1 MHPAVWFKRF
11 VFFLVLSITAI
22 STFCQE
28 PSYIQHSTNDGLP
41 SNTVYYSLQ
50 DDQGYIWFGT
60 DKGVSKF
67 NGYTFENYNY
77 KDGLGDNEIFDI
89 YQDSQ
94 KRIWFSGYNGKLSFY
109 SNGKF
114 NNVDNNDSLKKI
126 AFKGIGLNFKEDA
139 KGSLY
144 YITNESL
151 YSSSYSS
158 PLEISNT
165 IGLYSTLTYND
176 QNEVILISAVK
187 DSFMVSNLTKRQ
199 EMKFSK
205 NYLGKKLAPRI
216 NSKSIIID
224 SLLYF
229 NYGNFIVEVD
239 LTNRKYEVVYAFENA
254 EQIQC
259 FFRATNHLIWVGT
272 QDGLYLFDVKQK
284 IITNRYFKNISVS
297 SIRYDNEK
305 NIWVTSLNK
314 GVFQIINKNILFYNS
329 KSGLGFD
336 KCLYLNTIDS
346 NVVIGSYNFMCSF
359 ISGDQIINI
368 SLPKAQGEGKVE
380 SIKKSV
386 DGNILIAA
394 GSAFYEIDKKMNLKK
409 QFKSAINDILPNKYA
424 TTIAQGFRILRFKN
438 NPYNINQ
445 FLSVN
450 QEFDIPPINIRAK
463 KIFLTKDSSIYLIGS
478 FGALKLAGDTL
489 AKIHPHPTLK
499 NNIVDFAETKDGI
512 QWFASSIDGLLA
524 IYNNRAYHFTHLEGL
539 PSDAVSSIAIDD
551 KENVW
556 VGTQNGLCKI
566 RYNLANKKT
575 QIECYDKTSG
585 LASNSINDIISHKGK
600 IWVATDFGV
609 CAFNEADLLVDT
621 RRPYMIIES
630 VLCGDEKILPTN
642 NKYRLSNQNNSLKV
656 KFIGIS
662 MSSLSNMSYLY
673 RLDGPSQKW
682 TETKNTELEYPSL
695 PPGIHTLEIKTLNS
709 QNKPSEIKTIVIEV
723 IPSFYQTVWFYLI
736 IVVVVSIMALLLI
749 RLRIR
754 SINKKH
760 QAKQYLLQL
769 ENEKLENEKK
779 EVEFNVNLAEIKQKA
794 LMLHMN
800 PHFVFNSINAINGFY
815 ASGDF
820 HNAKIYVSMFSKLL
834 RSILDFSQKKFI
846 TINEEVELLE
856 QYLKLNQIRFN
867 DKFSFMIHV
876 DPTINQTQSLIP
888 PMIIQPFVENA
899 IIHGIAPLDNNGKI
913 NIQIYQENGFLH
925 CIIEDNGIGLRK
937 SKEINKNRIHHSTG
951 IDVSKERIKLFND
964 NNTPDILIIKEKPG
978 PDTGTVVHF
987 KLKID
992 NLW

>member
-1 MHPAVWFKRF
+1 MHPAVWFKRL
-11 VFFLVLSITAI
+11 VFLLALSITAI

-89 YQDSQ
+89 YQDSK

-114 NNVDNNDSLKKI
+114 NNIDNNDTLKNI
-126 AFKGIGLNFKEDA
+126 DFKGIGLNFKEDA
-139 KGSLY
+139 KGSLF

-151 YSSSYSS
+151 YSSSNSK
-158 PLEISNT
+158 PLEISNKS
-165 IGLYSTLTYND
+165 GLYSTLTF
-176 QNEVILISAVK
+176 NERHEVVLISSINDAFLVN
-187 DSFMVSNLTKRQ
+187 NLTTNQ
-199 EMKFSK
+199 EIKFS
-205 NYLGKKLAPRI
+205 NIYEGKKLASRI
-216 NSKSIIID
+216 NSKAIIINNQ
-224 SLLYF
+224 LYF

-239 LTNRKYEVVYAFENA
+239 LVKSKYDVVYRFDNA

-259 FFRATNHLIWVGT
+259 FLKATNHLIWVGT
-272 QDGLYLFDVKQK
+272 QNGLYLFDVKK
-284 IITNRYFKNISVS
+284 RYITNSYLKNTSVS
-297 SIRYDNEK
+297 SIAFDNEK

-314 GVFQIINKNILFYNS
+314 GIFQIINKNILFYNS
-329 KSGLGFD
+329 KSGLDFD
-336 KCLYLNTIDS
+336 KCLYLSTIDS
-346 NVVIGSYNFMCSF
+346 SLVIGSYNFMCSF
-359 ISGDQIINI
+359 ISGDKITNI

-380 SIKKSV
+380 SIKKGI
-386 DGNILIAA
+386 DGNILISA
-394 GSAFYEIDKKMNLKK
+394 GSAFYEIDKQMNLKK
-409 QFKSAINDILPNKYA
+409 QFKSAINDILPDDSI
-424 TTIAQGFRILRFKN
+424 TTIAQGFRVLRFEN
-438 NPYNINQ
+438 NPYNIDQ
-445 FLSVN
+445 YLRITQGF
-450 QEFDIPPINIRAK
+450 EIPAINIRAK
-463 KIFLTKDSSIYLIGS
+463 KIFQTKNSSVYLIGN
-478 FGALKLAGDTL
+478 FGALKIAGDTL
-489 AKIHPHPTLK
+489 SKIHSHPTLK

-524 IYNNRAYHFTHLEGL
+524 IYNHRAYHFTHREGL
-539 PSDAVSSIAIDD
+539 PSDAVSSIAVDD

-566 RYNLANKKT
+566 RYNLVNKKT
-575 QIECYDKTSG
+575 QIQCYDKTSG
-585 LASNSINDIISHKGK
+585 LAGNSINDIITYKDK

-609 CAFNEADLLVDT
+609 CAFTEADLLVDT

-630 VLCGDEKILPTN
+630 VLCGDENILPNN
-642 NKYRLSNQNNSLKV
+642 NKYRLTQKNNSLKV

-662 MSSLSNMSYLY
+662 MSSLSNMRYLY

-682 TETKNTELEYPSL
+682 TETKNTELEYASL

-736 IVVVVSIMALLLI
+736 IAVVLIITALILI

-760 QAKQYLLQL
+760 QAQQYLLQL
-769 ENEKLENEKK
+769 ENEKLENEKR
-779 EVEFNVNLAEIKQKA
+779 EVEFNINLSEIKQKA

-867 DKFSFMIHV
+867 DKFSFSIVV
-876 DPTINQTQSLIP
+876 DPTINQTISLIP
-888 PMIIQPFVENA
+888 PMIIQPFVENT
-899 IIHGIAPLDNNGKI
+899 IIHGIAPMENNGKI

-925 CIIEDNGIGLRK
+925 CIIEDNGIGLRR
-937 SKEINKNRIHHSTG
+937 SKEINKNRIHNSTG

-964 NNTPDILIIKEKPG
+964 NNAPDILTIKEKPG
-978 PDTGTVVHF
+978 PDTGTIVHF